1 MDERWRQCWLVDPS
15 SLIKEGD
22 QWGQNLNKSKPPPI
36 ARARTRA
43 IISVRFL
50 RGHSVLDFVLL
61 LFDSVKCIRNSWT
74 HQKKGQT
81 QKANEK
87 RKKSGGGRCES
98 QFIAFSTLNQDLMSF
113 LSLSRKEVDKFT
125 QLIATDHHSWFVH
138 YVCVCVCDFLF
149 FFSLSLYPFK
159 SAWKIIYAP
168 FFLISRNIFYFPFNF
183 FLYVCRDRV
192 TLLGQGLAGI

>member
-1 MDERWRQCWLVDPS
+1 MDDRWRQCWLVDPS

-149 FFSLSLYPFK
+149 FFSLSLSFQISLK
-159 SAWKIIYAP
+159 NHLRAI
-168 FFLISRNIFYFPFNF
+168 FFNIQKYFLFSF
-183 FLYVCRDRV
+183 
-192 TLLGQGLAGI
+192 